1 MDQTTDQSA
10 LISSS
15 ELIVKQYIVQL
26 FDCEF
31 FLRCKWR
38 LSLCIHES
46 ARARECV
53 YVCVCVSVCVFVWVC
68 VCLCVIVGVW
78 VCARVGER
86 MRERKNSF
94 PIAAATLT
102 AKTGVRF
109 QPRKQT
115 SISPQINLSFFLF
128 TWHAFS
134 SACQLFRISPEHKHH
149 SNGTQSL
156 KSFTRNWL
164 SFAFCFL
171 MSGSSTKVILPS
183 LFFTE
188 TWFLYV
194 CCFLFVFRKKKQA
207 LCANWNHQRF
217 LFR

>member
-1 MDQTTDQSA
+1 MFNC
-10 LISSS
+10 
-15 ELIVKQYIVQL
+15 LIVSFFFGVNGVSL
-26 FDCEF
+26 FAYM
-31 FLRCKWR
+31 R
-38 LSLCIHES
+38 
-46 ARARECV
+46 ARARES
-53 YVCVCVSVCVFVWVC
+53 VCMCVFVWVC
-68 VCLCVIVGVW
+68 VCLSECVFVCVLLW
-78 VCARVGER
+78 VCGCVLAWANEWESKRIL
-86 MRERKNSF
+86 F

-164 SFAFCFL
+164 SFAVCFL

-207 LCANWNHQRF
+207 LCRNWNHQRF